1 MNTLAHLLI
10 SAAVFGRS
18 AISHILEAAVI
29 GAILPDLSLYLM
41 EGSITYSVEN
51 STRDCVW

>member
-1 MNTLAHLLI
+1 MNMLAHLLI

-18 AISHILEAAVI
+18 AISRILGAAVI
-29 GAILPDLSLYLM
+29 GAILPDFSLYLM
-41 EGSITYSVEN
+41 AGSITYYVEN